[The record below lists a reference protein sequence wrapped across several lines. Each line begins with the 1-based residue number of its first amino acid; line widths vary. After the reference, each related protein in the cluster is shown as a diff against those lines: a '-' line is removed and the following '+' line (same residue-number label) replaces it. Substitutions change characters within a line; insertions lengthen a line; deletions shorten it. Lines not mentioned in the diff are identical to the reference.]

1 VPRVV
6 SWFLDDIKNVLCAAR
21 IVLRSVQER
30 APAVEIHLQN
40 LNERAIRVDAD
51 RDFCKAFVTD
61 RRWMKKSDALI
72 SQSLIVARQVL
83 GDEADTNK
91 PEVVIA

>member
-1 VPRVV
+1 MMLH
-6 SWFLDDIKNVLCAAR
+6 SG
-21 IVLRSVQER
+21 QER

-51 RDFCKAFVTD
+51 RDVCKAFVTD

-72 SQSLIVARQVL
+72 SQSFIVARQVL
-83 GDEADTNK
+83 GDEADTNN
-91 PEVVIA
+91 PEVLIAQWLALIILM